1 MRMHGYMHC
10 SWQASGLSQIEGSL
24 CNAEFGCAVCTYAT
38 RFMDLLQTGR
48 SYEAQLERTY
58 RAVYKSRLN
67 KVGTDWVLAGPK
79 HQP

>member
-1 MRMHGYMHC
+1 MRMHGYMHY

-48 SYEAQLERTY
+48 SYEAQLSAPT
-58 RAVYKSRLN
+58 
-67 KVGTDWVLAGPK
+67 VLFTKAGSTK
-79 HQP
+79 